1 MGNSAVRRPIFVATH
16 PRACST
22 AFERVFM
29 TRSDALTCV
38 HEPFGDAFYY
48 GPERMSTRY
57 EKDEAARE
65 KSGYSEVTYGNV
77 MDRILDEEFKDSEKR
92 VFIKDMAYYIVPPN
106 GDNPSGPASSLALYP
121 NPVSDNTSSNPTLLP
136 TSLLM
141 QFHWTFLIRHP
152 RKAIPSYYRCTIP
165 PLSKKTG
172 FDEFMPSEA
181 GYVELRRLFEFLHA
195 NGHIADDDDRTS
207 EGEGESKKDDSYTRK
222 FGKAKTES
230 IVKLNDEVIDV
241 KCRNELRNL
250 LQDHATVPVKITV
263 VDADDLLDD
272 PEGTL
277 RAYCEA
283 VGLDFSP
290 RMLKWDDDESQK
302 TAKEAFEKW
311 NGFHDDAIGS
321 TELKPREHKAKTP
334 TKEEEDKEWKEKYG
348 EEGQKIIRETVD
360 KNVADY
366 EFLKKFALK
375 PKSE

>member
-1 MGNSAVRRPIFVATH
+1 MSSSPDRRPIFVATH

-29 TRSDALTCV
+29 TRPDALSCV

-57 EKDEAARE
+57 DHDEAARE
-65 KSGYSEVTYGNV
+65 KSGYAEVRYDDV
-77 MDRILDEEFKDSEKR
+77 MGRILKETLENDKTR

-106 GDNPSGPASSLALYP
+106 GDRPLGPARSLDRHP
-121 NPVSDNTSSNPTLLP
+121 NPVADSNPTIIP

-141 QFHWTFLIRHP
+141 LFHWTFLIRHP

-165 PLSKKTG
+165 PLNKKTG

-195 NGHIADDDDRTS
+195 KGIIA
-207 EGEGESKKDDSYTRK
+207 EESKYDSEETRK
-222 FGKAKTES
+222 SRGTMFGQMKEDSVSAWS
-230 IVKLNDEVIDV
+230 GPNRDERLEQGPALSRQLENIPG
-241 KCRNELRNL
+241 
-250 LQDHATVPVKITV
+250 PVKITV

-283 VGLDFSP
+283 IGVDFDP
-290 RMLKWDDDESQK
+290 KMLKWDDDESQR

-321 TELKPREHKAKTP
+321 TELTPRSHKAKTP
-334 TKEEEDKEWKEKYG
+334 TQEEEDKEWKEKYG

-366 EFLKKFALK
+366 EYLKKFALMPRK
-375 PKSE
+375 ME

>member
-1 MGNSAVRRPIFVATH
+1 
-16 PRACST
+16 
-22 AFERVFM
+22 M

-38 HEPFGDAFYY
+38 HEPYGDAFYY
-48 GPERMSTRY
+48 GPERMSSRY
-57 EKDEAARE
+57 EQDEAARE

-77 MDRILDEEFKDSEKR
+77 TDRIMDEVVQNVSEKR

-106 GDNPSGPASSLALYP
+106 GDKPSGPASSLAGF
-121 NPVSDNTSSNPTLLP
+121 SDLASDDNSSNPTVFP
-136 TSLLM
+136 TSLLG

-165 PLSKKTG
+165 PLNKKTG
-172 FDEFMPSEA
+172 FDYFMPSEA
-181 GYVELRRLFEFLHA
+181 GYIELRRLFEFLLA
-195 NGHIADDDDRTS
+195 KGLIVNDVTEKPISDA
-207 EGEGESKKDDSYTRK
+207 
-222 FGKAKTES
+222 GKIQTES
-230 IVKLNDEVIDV
+230 NPTLDEVRKNV
-241 KCRNELRNL
+241 FKN
-250 LQDHATVPVKITV
+250 TPVKVTV
-263 VDADDLLDD
+263 VDADDLLDN

-277 RAYCEA
+277 RAFCED

-290 RMLKWDDDESQK
+290 KMLKWDDEESQR

-334 TKEEEDKEWKEKYG
+334 TKEEEDNEWKEKYG

-375 PKSE
+375 PKKPE

>member
-1 MGNSAVRRPIFVATH
+1 
-16 PRACST
+16 
-22 AFERVFM
+22 M
-29 TRSDALTCV
+29 TRPDALNCV

-57 EKDEAARE
+57 DHDEAARE
-65 KSGYSEVTYGNV
+65 KSGYSEVRYGDV
-77 MDRILDEEFKDSEKR
+77 MDRILKEMFENNTR

-106 GDNPSGPASSLALYP
+106 GDRPSGPAYSLRRHPHLFA
-121 NPVSDNTSSNPTLLP
+121 DESNPTLIP

-141 QFHWTFLIRHP
+141 LFHWTFLIRHP

-172 FDEFMPSEA
+172 FDKFMPSEA
-181 GYVELRRLFEFLHA
+181 GYLELRRLFEFLHA
-195 NGHIADDDDRTS
+195 KGIIV
-207 EGEGESKKDDSYTRK
+207 EESKYDTQ
-222 FGKAKTES
+222 
-230 IVKLNDEVIDV
+230 
-241 KCRNELRNL
+241 ELREL
-250 LQDHATVPVKITV
+250 GGTMFRQMKEDSMSAWSGPDRDERLEQGPALSRQLEDTPGPVKITV

-283 VGLDFSP
+283 IGLDFDP
-290 RMLKWDDDESQK
+290 KMLKWDDEESER

-366 EFLKKFALK
+366 EYLKKFALK
-375 PKSE
+375 PKKLEQSSQ

>member
-1 MGNSAVRRPIFVATH
+1 MDSNSVRRPIFVATH

-48 GPERMSTRY
+48 GPERMSARY
-57 EKDEAARE
+57 ENDEAARA
-65 KSGYSEVTYGNV
+65 KSGYSEVKYGDV
-77 MDRILDEEFKDSEKR
+77 MGRILKEMFENDKTR

-106 GDNPSGPASSLALYP
+106 GDRPSGPARSLDRHPSLAG
-121 NPVSDNTSSNPTLLP
+121 DNNPTLIP
-136 TSLLM
+136 TSLITL
-141 QFHWTFLIRHP
+141 FHWTFLIRHP

-181 GYVELRRLFEFLHA
+181 GYVELRGLFEFLHDKGIIVDNETEDEEA
-195 NGHIADDDDRTS
+195 RK
-207 EGEGESKKDDSYTRK
+207 EKDDTYRMIK
-222 FGKAKTES
+222 RVS
-230 IVKLNDEVIDV
+230 IDAWEDNKEAALSKQLEDT
-241 KCRNELRNL
+241 
-250 LQDHATVPVKITV
+250 AGPVNITV
-263 VDADDLLDD
+263 IDADDLLDD

-283 VGLDFSP
+283 IGLDFDP
-290 RMLKWDDDESQK
+290 KMLKWDDEESQK
-302 TAKEAFEKW
+302 MAKETFEKW
-311 NGFHDDAIGS
+311 SGFHDDAIGS

-334 TKEEEDKEWKEKYG
+334 TKEEENKEWKEKYG

-366 EFLKKFALK
+366 EYLKRFALK
-375 PKSE
+375 PKKPE